1 MWFLTFLLKNLFR
14 RKLRSILT
22 GTAVAV
28 AVGTLVGFLGIS
40 DGFERSMVE
49 AFGKRGVDLVV
60 VAGGVI
66 DQLNSDLDERIG
78 DRILQI
84 PGVRTA
90 TPGLIELVELHKGTS
105 VIGTVVQGWRLDN
118 PGLKDLEILSGRGLQ
133 ADDRRG
139 TIIGINLARG
149 LNKQVGDTLEIQ
161 REDFKV
167 VGVFQS
173 FTVFENGGAIV
184 LLPELQSLMARKNSV
199 TGFSVVLSH
208 GEGAPDI
215 GTVRAQIEAM
225 TDDRGRSLGLSAQL
239 TKEYA
244 SSSVPIQIAHAMA
257 WLTSVIAVVIGSIG
271 MLNTM
276 IMSVFER
283 TKEIGILRAVGW
295 RRSRVV
301 RMILGEALLLS
312 LVGAVVGTLAAVGL
326 TRWLTTFPQ
335 AAGFVA
341 GDVAPSVI
349 LEGFL
354 MALLVA
360 LVGGAY
366 PAFRAARLLPTEALR
381 HE

>member
-14 RKLRSILT
+14 RKLRSALT

-28 AVGTLVGFLGIS
+28 AVGTLVGFLGVS
-40 DGFERSMVE
+40 DGFERSTVE
-49 AFGKRGVDLVV
+49 AFEKRGVDLVV
-60 VAGGVI
+60 IAGGVI
-66 DQLNSDLDERIG
+66 DQLSSDLDERIG
-78 DRILQI
+78 DRLLQI
-84 PGVRTA
+84 RGVRTA
-90 TPGLIELVELHKGTS
+90 TPGLIELVELHKGNS

-118 PGLKDLEILSGRGLQ
+118 PGFGDLEILSGRGLQ

-139 TIIGINLARG
+139 VIIGHNLARG
-149 LNKQVGDTLEIQ
+149 LNKQVGDTIEIQ
-161 REDFKV
+161 REDFHV

-184 LLPELQSLMARKNSV
+184 LLPEFQALMARKHSV
-199 TGFSVVLSH
+199 TGFSVVLDH
-208 GEGAPDI
+208 GEGAPDV
-215 GTVRAQIEAM
+215 GTVRAQIEALA
-225 TDDRGRSLGLSAQL
+225 DVRGRSLGLSAQP
-239 TKEYA
+239 TKDYA
-244 SSSVPIQIAHAMA
+244 NSSVPIRMAHAMA

-283 TKEIGILRAVGW
+283 TKEIGLLRAVGW
-295 RRSRVV
+295 RQWRVV

-312 LVGAVVGTLAAVGL
+312 LAGAVFGTLAAVAL

-341 GDVAPSVI
+341 GDIAPGVI
-349 LEGFL
+349 LEGFI

-360 LVGGAY
+360 VVGGAY
-366 PAFRAARLLPTEALR
+366 PAYRAARLLPTEALR